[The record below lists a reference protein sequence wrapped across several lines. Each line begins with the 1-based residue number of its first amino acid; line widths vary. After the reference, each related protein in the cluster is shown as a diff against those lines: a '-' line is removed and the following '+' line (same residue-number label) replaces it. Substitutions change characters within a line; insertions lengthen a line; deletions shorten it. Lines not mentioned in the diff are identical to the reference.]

1 MVGAVCPVAALFI
14 LATTLGEAD
23 LRRDPSRMRYWVAT
37 RDAEAI
43 AKTLDRYKTDCGVYP
58 DTRKGLNA
66 LLFDDGSTGWNG
78 PYLTRPP
85 VDRWGRPYLYF
96 LSDGSPE
103 IVSYAADGKP
113 GGAFFNADISS
124 RHLQYSMPE
133 SPYERRIRLEFL
145 GWWVG
150 AWLWLIGS
158 AFVFS
163 KTLRKLARNFL
174 GRRLNRIMRT

>member
-1 MVGAVCPVAALFI
+1 
-14 LATTLGEAD
+14 
-23 LRRDPSRMRYWVAT
+23 MRYWVAT

-43 AKTLDRYKTDCGVYP
+43 AKALDRYKTDCGVYP